1 MGWNTIATQ
10 DVLNEFTAA
19 EQAALQG
26 IQGATTELAAVLSR
40 VVAKMRSQIKAG
52 GNQLDMTGQT
62 IPDGLQEEAVAIAR
76 WRWLNSFPAMAALK
90 TKERREAYEQ
100 ATATMKE
107 ISSNEPNRPRT
118 ELPVI
123 MDATAAPVDG
133 VQVASRSKRRATRRK
148 LSGLI

>member
-1 MGWNTIATQ
+1 MAWNTISTS

-26 IQGATTELAAVLSR
+26 IQGATTELAAVLAR

-62 IPDGLQEEAVAIAR
+62 IPDGLQEEAVAVAR

-100 ATATMKE
+100 AAAMMKE
-107 ISSNEPNRPRT
+107 VSSNEPNRPRT
-118 ELPVI
+118 ELPPIV
-123 MDATAAPVDG
+123 DTTAAPVDG
-133 VQVASRSKRRATRRK
+133 VQVARRQKRQTTRK
-148 LSGLI
+148 KFSGFI

>member
-1 MGWNTIATQ
+1 MWQQVSTA
-10 DVLNEFTAA
+10 DVLSEFTPA

-26 IQGATTELAAVLSR
+26 IQGATTELATVLAR

-62 IPDGLQEEAVAIAR
+62 IPDGLQEEAVAITR
-76 WRWLNSFPAMAALK
+76 WRWLNSFPALAALK
-90 TKERREAYEQ
+90 TKERKNAYDQ
-100 ATATMKE
+100 ATAMMNT

-118 ELPVI
+118 ELPAI
-123 MDATAAPVDG
+123 ADTTAAPVDG
-133 VQVASRSKRRATRRK
+133 VQVASRSRRQATRKR